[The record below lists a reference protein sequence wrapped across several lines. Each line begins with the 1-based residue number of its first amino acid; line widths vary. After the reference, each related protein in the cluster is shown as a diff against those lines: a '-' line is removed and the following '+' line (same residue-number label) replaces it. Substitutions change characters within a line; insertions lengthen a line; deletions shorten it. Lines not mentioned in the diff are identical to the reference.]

1 MSIYLPNSA
10 VGRGE
15 SDPVEFIEPPPM
27 AHEGDG
33 ETSTSVEPQRRQ
45 VLQLSPQARLD
56 LTQRI
61 RDYIVE
67 LVASHSGGSED
78 VRSIIRDLHD
88 QISVSD
94 HRRER

>member
-1 MSIYLPNSA
+1 
-10 VGRGE
+10 
-15 SDPVEFIEPPPM
+15 VEFIEPPPR
-27 AHEGDG
+27 AHEDGD
-33 ETSTSVEPQRRQ
+33 TSTSVQAQGRQ
-45 VLQLSPQARLD
+45 VLQLSPEARLD
-56 LTQRI
+56 LTGTI
-61 RDYIVE
+61 RDYIFE